1 MAECPVIA
9 GCVRTTV
16 SPNAC
21 SNATC
26 TAPEPTCGYECEK
39 GGFTVATGSCI
50 PPT

>member
-9 GCVRTTV
+9 GCERTKI

-26 TAPEPTCGYECEK
+26 TAPEPECGYVCGD
-39 GGFTVATGSCI
+39 GGFTVATGNCI
-50 PPT
+50 PPI